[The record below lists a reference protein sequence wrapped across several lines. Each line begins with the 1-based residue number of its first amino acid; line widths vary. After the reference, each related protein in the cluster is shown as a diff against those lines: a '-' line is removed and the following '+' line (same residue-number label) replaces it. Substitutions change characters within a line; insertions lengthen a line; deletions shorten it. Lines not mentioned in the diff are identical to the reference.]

1 MPADADATPLID
13 VRALRSDLY
22 RLVVLLLADESVAEV
37 DAFRDL
43 ADAHHEAEVN
53 RLLIWVA
60 IAVRQL
66 LDIDDTTSRQTC
78 GRFWPDLSDATRE
91 QDLTFREA
99 CNKLI
104 HAVEIVPYGFGDDPA
119 TIPERARFEGT
130 ITIRGRWRDRRTHT
144 VMNFQRFAECCTA
157 LSGNFLKD

>member
-1 MPADADATPLID
+1 MANDTDVPLID
-13 VRALRSDLY
+13 VAGLRRDLY

-66 LDIDDTTSRQTC
+66 LDINDATAKQAC
-78 GRFWPDLSDATRE
+78 GQLWPDLRNATSK
-91 QDLTFREA
+91 DLTFREA
-99 CNKLI
+99 CNKII
-104 HAVEIVPYGFGDDPA
+104 HAVEIVPYRLGDDPG
-119 TIPERARFEGT
+119 TIPDRARYDGT
-130 ITIRGRWRDRRTHT
+130 ITIRGRWHGKSTRAD
-144 VMNFQRFAECCTA
+144 VNFQRFGEYCTE
-157 LSGNFLKD
+157 LSDSFLKD

>member
-1 MPADADATPLID
+1 MPPDADATPLID
-13 VRALRSDLY
+13 VAALRRDLY

-66 LDIDDTTSRQTC
+66 LDIDGTTARRTC
-78 GRFWPDLSDATRE
+78 GRLWPDLRDEASK
-91 QDLTFREA
+91 DLTFRDA
-99 CNKLI
+99 CNKII
-104 HAVEIVPYGFGDDPA
+104 HAVEITPYDLGDDPA
-119 TIPERARFEGT
+119 TIRDRARYDGE
-130 ITIRGRWRDRRTHT
+130 IRIRGRWGGRSTRAVVDFR
-144 VMNFQRFAECCTA
+144 RFAEYCTV
-157 LSGNFLKD
+157 LSSEFLTD